1 MPMSMSRLERWLASL
16 LEYGTWMGAFVMAV
30 GVMLSA
36 LAGAGLHLVSAE
48 SVAAF
53 ASTVTTVGVCIVI
66 LLPVARLMLMLAV
79 YCVEREYR
87 FAGIAALVLV
97 IVAAGCVAGVK
108 LGPLGG

>member
-1 MPMSMSRLERWLASL
+1 MPMSRLERWLASL
-16 LEYGTWMGAFVMAV
+16 LEYGTWIGALVMTA
-30 GVMLSA
+30 GVVPSA
-36 LAGAGLHLVSAE
+36 LAGAGLHLVSA
-48 SVAAF
+48 ATF
-53 ASTVTTVGVCIVI
+53 ASTVTTAGVCIVI

-97 IVAAGCVAGVK
+97 IVAIGCVAGVR